1 MFEHFTFAAAHAQ
14 PCERDDISPT
24 DTAYPSPAS
33 HTPYENYPFNSS
45 QSEINEIVNKLSQQ
59 SLVSGNKDDRFVP
72 SWQHSLPTP
81 PLEDSNYAAEMSYPD
96 TIAARIADTQ
106 SVPSTPIHDSVSCR
120 RLQRQLNVQ
129 LQTCKSHVR
138 DINALVSNMISNSSQ
153 CRLRRMPSRQT
164 LNTHLSDQAQETSFS
179 AVQASDTNLDTR
191 VIYKPLNSDHILTEI
206 DEGYADNDTLIADR
220 VTWNDDDDYNLRRL
234 VEAET
239 SLRRSSTPNGI
250 RKHGSV
256 LRFKKSSDCVS
267 PRFQVAKPPRMRRR
281 KSSGKLNDGKYK
293 ETV

>member
-24 DTAYPSPAS
+24 DTTYPSPAPP
-33 HTPYENYPFNSS
+33 TPYENYPFSSS
-45 QSEINEIVNKLSQQ
+45 QSEINDIVNKLSQQ
-59 SLVSGNKDDRFVP
+59 RLVSGHKDDHFVP

-81 PLEDSNYAAEMSYPD
+81 PLEDSNYAAEVSYPD
-96 TIAARIADTQ
+96 TITACIADTQ

-138 DINALVSNMISNSSQ
+138 DINALVSDMISRSSQ
-153 CRLRRMPSRQT
+153 CRLRRIPSRQT
-164 LNTHLSDQAQETSFS
+164 LNTHLSDQAQESSFS
-179 AVQASDTNLDTR
+179 AVQVSDTSLDGDL
-191 VIYKPLNSDHILTEI
+191 IIPEI
-206 DEGYADNDTLIADR
+206 DECYADNDTLIADQGTR
-220 VTWNDDDDYNLRRL
+220 NEVEDNNMRL

-239 SLRRSSTPNGI
+239 SLRRSSTPSGI

-267 PRFQVAKPPRMRRR
+267 ARFQVAKPPRMRRR
-281 KSSGKLNDGKYK
+281 KSSGRLSNGKYK
-293 ETV
+293 ETT